1 MTTEDV
7 DIEAERAR
15 VNALRR
21 ELGDRLGKYRQAA
34 GVTQRILGETL
45 GRTRT
50 MMSRIESGARGMTA
64 EQWAVADEVCGAQ
77 GALIT
82 AHRALAAAELEYGT
96 HALVG
101 RRAAQRAAAQVE
113 VDALKAT
120 PLSHA
125 AGLAGVRNELAEE
138 LMQVITKLV
147 RRMGR
152 RDAMRVAGLTFAT
165 VGLSGLDGDECVRV
179 AQALDSPHRVDA
191 QVIRNLAVTLA
202 HCKRQEDALG
212 PAEVLPTVV
221 AQHGV
226 VQRLRAGGCP
236 EGGLSRSL
244 LALESDMASAIGGY
258 LLDQGDPDGAARY
271 FRLARKA
278 GHDARSPGCAA
289 YAAANMSQVARLS
302 GEAHTAM
309 DTAAAAR
316 SLAARTDDPR
326 LKALAEQR
334 AADAY
339 ALDGDHGLCLAAH
352 MRAKELVAG
361 DSGSAPASPAYWVH
375 EGWLD
380 SRLSVDLTTLNRPKG
395 AVESASNALA
405 HNDRSHWGIYA
416 FALVYLG
423 AALVA
428 DREIGEAAR
437 VLGDAAG
444 LADTSPRLTAEL
456 RAARA
461 GMAPWQGTPAVR
473 TLDEQLAACG
483 IVLG

>member
-1 MTTEDV
+1 MEAGDV
-7 DIEAERAR
+7 AAQRAR

-21 ELGDRLGKYRQAA
+21 DLGDRLGKYREAA

-64 EQWAVADEVCGAQ
+64 EQWTVADEVCGAQ
-77 GALIT
+77 GALVA
-82 AHRALAAAELEYGT
+82 AHDVLAAAELEYGT

-113 VDALKAT
+113 VDALRTT

-125 AGLAGVRNELAEE
+125 AGLAGVRSELAEE

-147 RRMGR
+147 RRLGR
-152 RDAMRVAGLTFAT
+152 RDAMRVAGLTFAV
-165 VGLSGLDGDECVRV
+165 VGLSGLDGDECARV
-179 AQALDSPHRVDA
+179 AQAIGSPRRVDA
-191 QVIRNLAVTLA
+191 QVIRNLAVTFA

-212 PAEVLPTVV
+212 PSEVLSTVV

-226 VQRLRAGGCP
+226 VQRLREGGVP
-236 EGGLSRSL
+236 GGGLSRSL
-244 LALESDMASAIGGY
+244 LALESDMASSIGNY
-258 LLDQGDPDGAARY
+258 LQDLGDFDGAARY
-271 FRLARKA
+271 FRAARKA
-278 GHDARSPGCAA
+278 GHDARSPACAA
-289 YAAANMSQVARLS
+289 YAAANMSQVAYVT

-339 ALDGDHGLCLAAH
+339 ALDSQHGVCLAAYA
-352 MRAKELVAG
+352 RAKEFLAS
-361 DSGSAPASPAYWVH
+361 DTGSAPASPAYWVH

-380 SRLSVDLTTLNRPKG
+380 SRLSVDLTALNRPRD
-395 AVESASNALA
+395 AVDAASNALA
-405 HNDRSHWGIYA
+405 RSDRSYARLYA
-416 FALVYLG
+416 FAQVHLG

-437 VLGDAAG
+437 VLGDAAS
-444 LADTSPRLTAEL
+444 LADISPRLTSKL
-456 RAARA
+456 RDARA
-461 GMAPWQGTPAVR
+461 EMQPWQGTPAVR
-473 TLDEQLAACG
+473 TLDAQLAACG
-483 IVLG
+483 IGHA